1 MSIWIDMK
9 LLNTK
14 GRVEPLFEDHSESS
28 TLRSIQKWYLR
39 RTGQWSGSHLHR
51 NRKERVQ
58 KKRGSL
64 HPPHY
69 HHHHHHHHHRQSLH
83 GEGQWGTTDDFA
95 SSLLHFSLFS
105 TALWDLLNSMPVIP
119 WCCLPTSSSVCLV
132 FFPLSLCLA
141 RWFWPDLM
149 NGKRD
154 HTTAVCVSLWS
165 SGGLR
170 VVLLPAGS
178 WHRLPFW

>member
-1 MSIWIDMK
+1 MK

-105 TALWDLLNSMPVIP
+105 TALWDLPDLQARPFPNVVFPP
-119 WCCLPTSSSVCLV
+119 LPLSSTSSHLLV
-132 FFPLSLCLA
+132 S
-141 RWFWPDLM
+141 
-149 NGKRD
+149 
-154 HTTAVCVSLWS
+154 
-165 SGGLR
+165 
-170 VVLLPAGS
+170 
-178 WHRLPFW
+178 